1 MLNFRDEL
9 DKIIQDKKEEFQNQ
23 AIMTECLK
31 TLLSE
36 FRKMKTVQSK
46 TFFFHIHGGK
56 TLKVTDRDN
65 KTLFEQSF
73 QSDEETQKFVEQ
85 IKKYF
90 RDQNYKV
97 EEFYFQRKD
106 FCLEIEI

>member
-9 DKIIQDKKEEFQNQ
+9 GKIIQDKKGEFQNQ
-23 AIMTECLK
+23 AIMTDCLK
-31 TLLSE
+31 VLLSE

-46 TFFFHIHGGK
+46 TFFFHIHEGK
-56 TLKVTDRDN
+56 TLKVTDIDN

-73 QSDEETQKFVEQ
+73 QSNGEAKKFVEQ

-97 EEFYFQRKD
+97 EEFYFQKED